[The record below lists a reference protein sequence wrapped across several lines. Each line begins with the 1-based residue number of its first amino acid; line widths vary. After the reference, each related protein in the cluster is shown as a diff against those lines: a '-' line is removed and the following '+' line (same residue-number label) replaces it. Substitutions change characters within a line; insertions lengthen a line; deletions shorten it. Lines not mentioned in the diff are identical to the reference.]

1 MELKKNFIN
10 FLCLKRVC
18 VMICADKVFFGEGR
32 DRKKEAL
39 GLCRLCT
46 HNAPKAFGYLVEVK
60 LPKSFEKNGGDVRI
74 RSTVRPPLT
83 LMIPI
88 P

>member
-1 MELKKNFIN
+1 M
-10 FLCLKRVC
+10 V
-18 VMICADKVFFGEGR
+18 CADKVFLER
-32 DRKKEAL
+32 VEIEKKEAL
-39 GLCRLCT
+39 GPCRLCT